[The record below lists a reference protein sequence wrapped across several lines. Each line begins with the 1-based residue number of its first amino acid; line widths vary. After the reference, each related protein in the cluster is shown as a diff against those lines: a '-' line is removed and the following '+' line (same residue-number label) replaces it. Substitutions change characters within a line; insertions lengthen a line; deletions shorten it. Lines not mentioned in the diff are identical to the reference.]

1 MCMCTFVYMC
11 VFTDG
16 AIFQKPQNFDLN
28 RQKWLFEKPWF
39 GWFSEGFVSAASR
52 WLTLCAHCSVGARP
66 HLPKS
71 LQKPPL
77 HKTSPEFPLQAQ
89 MLCPPGD
96 PLADTPLA
104 ETFPACSSNSSA
116 HKACHPPPHCLD
128 PLPIHTPIL
137 FSLSLNPEPGPA
149 FPRLSP
155 LVCTWQVCLWG
166 LILLRAH
173 LRTPFPGVDLLAEH
187 SHVCQLSSQAWGL
200 GGNSVICGA
209 TSQWMRWFIVL
220 EVSPKTPV
228 GFHCWCCSW
237 F

>member
-1 MCMCTFVYMC
+1 MALWEAMIWMVLRGICLCSVQVAHSVCSLFCWGQAPPAKIIAEASPQQDPIRIPTPG
-11 VFTDG
+11 TDVVS
-16 AIFQKPQNFDLN
+16 
-28 RQKWLFEKPWF
+28 PWGPF
-39 GWFSEGFVSAASR
+39 GWHSTCRDLSCLLFKFFCSQGLPPPPTPSTFSPSTLQSYSPCLWTPSLALLSHGSP
-52 WLTLCAHCSVGARP
+52 LLCALGRSV
-66 HLPKS
+66 
-71 LQKPPL
+71 
-77 HKTSPEFPLQAQ
+77 
-89 MLCPPGD
+89 
-96 PLADTPLA
+96 
-104 ETFPACSSNSSA
+104 
-116 HKACHPPPHCLD
+116 
-128 PLPIHTPIL
+128 
-137 FSLSLNPEPGPA
+137 
-149 FPRLSP
+149 
-155 LVCTWQVCLWG
+155 LWG